1 MSSKKTMPVAMA
13 NHKSI
18 GYMPYSLRPQVIN
31 PGDAESSKKIAAVA
45 QRWETVDLTQLSQHI
60 HEHNSQFSKGVIIGV
75 LTDMVEC
82 IKEQLSSGNFVK
94 LDGLCTMGYSYSC
107 QLADSATDFNPAND
121 ITRINCRTKF
131 DSDFEVLLNV
141 NAKFILVDT
150 RDEQAA
156 ANRAKKA
163 ALNDEIG
170 YVPPTDGDDTG
181 GSGSGGSSGS
191 GGDDSGVTE

>member
-1 MSSKKTMPVAMA
+1 MATKKTMPVAMA

-18 GYMPYSLRPQVIN
+18 GYMPYSLRPQLVN
-31 PGDAESSKKIAAVA
+31 PGDAESAKKIAAWA
-45 QRWETVDLTQLSQHI
+45 QRWETVDLTKLANHI
-60 HEHNSQFSKGVIIGV
+60 HEHNSQFSIGVIYGV
-75 LTDMVEC
+75 LLDLVEC
-82 IKEQLSSGNFVK
+82 IKEQLSSGNYVK

-107 QLADSATDFNPAND
+107 QLADCADDFDPTSH
-121 ITRINCRTKF
+121 ITRINCRANF
-131 DSDFEVLLNV
+131 DSEFEVLLNV
-141 NAKFILVDT
+141 NAKFMLVDS
-150 RDEQAA
+150 RDDQAA